1 MTVEPIVELILWIA
15 LVLTVLTIV
24 GLLMGGWEE
33 W

>member
-1 MTVEPIVELILWIA
+1 MMIELILWIA